1 MLSGPYA
8 TMLRDAPPRVHLGRV
23 HSKPEKGAAAMS
35 KKSSGSGKSPKP
47 TPTYKS
53 AVTGHF
59 VSEHYAKTHPKT
71 TYKQGKS
78 K

>member
-1 MLSGPYA
+1 
-8 TMLRDAPPRVHLGRV
+8 
-23 HSKPEKGAAAMS
+23 MS
-35 KKSSGSGKSPKP
+35 KKSGGSSKSPKP

-71 TYKQGKS
+71 TNKQGKS